1 MTTLSRTA
9 EPQPGFFLVRI
20 VQKGPWVPAVI
31 RQEDGQLRAAILGNP
46 ADVYRVWDYG
56 HPIARDDY
64 DYLMADAAWCRRHAP
79 DEPLANP
86 DKPLAQRMS
95 VDRFKKEVLGH
106 ADQ

>member
-1 MTTLSRTA
+1 MKARTA
-9 EPQPGFFLVRI
+9 EPQPGFFLVRT

-31 RQEDGQLRAAILGNP
+31 RQYNGLLHAEILGR
-46 ADVYRVWDYG
+46 ATDVYRVWDYG

-95 VDRFKKEVLGH
+95 IERFKKEVLGYV
-106 ADQ
+106 